1 MKYVKYKFTAHRGL
15 HNDNDIPENS
25 LPAFEIAIKKGY
37 PIELDVHLTSDK
49 ELVVFH
55 DENLKRMTG
64 VNKIIENCQ
73 LSELKKMNL
82 NGTKQS
88 IPTLDE
94 VLELVNCKV
103 PLLIEI
109 KNEYKVGILEDKLI
123 SKLSNYKGEYIIE
136 SFNPLSLL
144 WIRKRYK
151 NIILGQLVTK
161 DYPNIKSVFVRWLL
175 KNMFFNFL
183 VKPDFIAYDYK
194 YINNKLY
201 KKFKNRNIDLFLWTI
216 RNNNDYKSIQNLCDG
231 IIFENFIPNIT
242 NNCK

>member
-1 MKYVKYKFTAHRGL
+1 MKYKNYKFVAHRGL
-15 HNDNDIPENS
+15 HNNSNIPENS
-25 LPAFEIAIKKGY
+25 ILAFELAVKNNF

-64 VNKIIENCQ
+64 IDKIIENCK

-82 NGTKQS
+82 NATNQS

-94 VLELVNCKV
+94 VLKLVDCKV

-109 KNEYKVGILEDKLI
+109 KNEHKVGLLEDKLI
-123 SKLSNYKGEYIIE
+123 SKLSDYKGEYIIE

-151 NIILGQLVTK
+151 NIILGQLATK
-161 DYPNIKSVFVRWLL
+161 DYPSIKSVFVKWIL
-175 KNMFFNFL
+175 KNMLLNFL

-194 YINNKLY
+194 YLNNKILL
-201 KKFKNRNIDLFLWTI
+201 KCRKHNIDLFAWTLKSESE
-216 RNNNDYKSIQNLCDG
+216 YKSIKSLCDG
-231 IIFENFIPNIT
+231 IIFEYFNIRED
-242 NNCK
+242 